1 MRNISE
7 LFRVTSANLASSATL
22 FAWYTAF
29 FASLFSLQCNT
40 IIQPHFD
47 YASSAWYPNLGKGL
61 KNKLQIAQNKC
72 IRYCLYLGNRE
83 GIRHKHFKEI
93 NWLPIT
99 DRVDQFIA
107 VSAYKFSKGLAPK
120 YMNDVFKRNPSLH
133 QRHTR
138 YSDESKLITPH
149 RKYDYGQN
157 CLSYRGATIWNS
169 LEISIKEAKSCNT
182 FKHLVKARFF
192 RNLKLKEENIYI
204 F

>member
-1 MRNISE
+1 MH
-7 LFRVTSANLASSATL
+7 LLL
-22 FAWYTAF
+22 
-29 FASLFSLQCNT
+29 SLPC
-40 IIQPHFD
+40 
-47 YASSAWYPNLGKGL
+47 
-61 KNKLQIAQNKC
+61 
-72 IRYCLYLGNRE
+72 RRE

-120 YMNDVFKRNPSLH
+120 YMNDVFKRNSSLH

>member
-1 MRNISE
+1 MM
-7 LFRVTSANLASSATL
+7 F
-22 FAWYTAF
+22 
-29 FASLFSLQCNT
+29 
-40 IIQPHFD
+40 
-47 YASSAWYPNLGKGL
+47 
-61 KNKLQIAQNKC
+61 
-72 IRYCLYLGNRE
+72 
-83 GIRHKHFKEI
+83 
-93 NWLPIT
+93 
-99 DRVDQFIA
+99 
-107 VSAYKFSKGLAPK
+107 
-120 YMNDVFKRNPSLH
+120 FKRNSSLH

>member
-1 MRNISE
+1 M
-7 LFRVTSANLASSATL
+7 
-22 FAWYTAF
+22 
-29 FASLFSLQCNT
+29 
-40 IIQPHFD
+40 
-47 YASSAWYPNLGKGL
+47 L
-61 KNKLQIAQNKC
+61 KNLFLLA
-72 IRYCLYLGNRE
+72 L
-83 GIRHKHFKEI
+83 I
-93 NWLPIT
+93 NFQRLSTKIYGW
-99 DRVDQFIA
+99 
-107 VSAYKFSKGLAPK
+107 
-120 YMNDVFKRNPSLH
+120 VFKRNSSLH

-204 F
+204 FWLLFFYCCSVDHRVWCNFSFILSFIRKKLLEGTTMEINNNLSSERTFLCYPCHIDLSISHYCMFYVFTSFNVFLRFF